1 MCTLRVK
8 CVFCG
13 LIIDCPRDDTAKLL
27 AHLQNDHPEMAHYQ
41 PKATQPGASVQPAEA
56 SENDHSSTGSSSQGH
71 DSETEELLQRVR
83 IAAPTSSRHSSSSSS
98 TSTEEDASHAPAHRQ
113 RPSQGSFASERLVL
127 YQTSLSSWRLGG
139 RPICCPNCGATRMPI
154 VRAHSNGVT
163 WSSTVASCFLFC
175 WPLCC
180 LSWFLSQPTSEYLHC
195 VRCDQLLGEHDIK
208 AEAIVPNYA
217 VLDGVED

>member
-13 LIIDCPRDDTAKLL
+13 LIIDCQRDDTAKLL

-41 PKATQPGASVQPAEA
+41 PNATSPRSNQNNESSEDDDSSSGASIEHL
-56 SENDHSSTGSSSQGH
+56 SER
-71 DSETEELLQRVR
+71 EELLQRIR
-83 IAAPTSSRHSSSSSS
+83 IASPNDGSCSSSVNS
-98 TSTEEDASHAPAHRQ
+98 EEDAHHLPAHQ
-113 RPSQGSFASERLVL
+113 DRPARGSFASKRSVL

-139 RPICCPNCGATRMPI
+139 RPICCPNCGATQIPI
-154 VRAHSNGVT
+154 VRSHANGVT
-163 WSSTVASCFLFC
+163 WSSMVASCFLFS

-180 LSWFLSQPTSEYLHC
+180 LSWFLLQPTNEYLHC
-195 VRCDQLLGEHDIK
+195 ARCDQLLGEHDIK

-217 VLDGVED
+217 ILDRMED